1 MTSHSHEDE
10 IFQEKRKP
18 KNPIKFKIE
27 LNQEQKEAKSKILE
41 NTVTLLAG
49 SAGSGKTLLA
59 CQIALEKL
67 FMKEVE
73 KIIIT
78 RPTVSKEEIGFLPG
92 DLREKMDPWVQPI
105 YQNMYA
111 LYDRVKIEKH
121 IQEGDIEIVPVSFM
135 RGRAQPLDS
144 IIYTPEGPK
153 YMKDIKKGDNVIGI
167 KGEPIKVLEV
177 FPQGLKS
184 IYKIHFSDG
193 SCTECCDEH
202 LWNIAKNNSK
212 NPIYKTLELKQ
223 FKDNI
228 KTKGGQRKYKIP
240 IISSSVQFDK
250 KEVPI
255 DPYTLGCLIGDG
267 SITKGVSPTFSTND
281 TEILEYFNLPDNYV
295 INKIKGDNYDYRLS
309 SQDRNN
315 LLTHYLENLDLLG
328 TKSNNKF
335 IPPIYKYNSI
345 NTRLE
350 ILRGI
355 LDTDGDI
362 GVHPNNT
369 CRINFNSTS
378 LQLIEDVTE
387 IVNSLGGTC
396 TSPKI
401 CRKKGEVTYW
411 KNQTIKNN
419 YDCFRINIILPST
432 INPFKLKRKHNLYQN
447 TTNIYRTIDKI
458 EYIGEKEAQCILVDS
473 KEHLYLTNNFIV
485 THNTFL
491 DSIVIV
497 DEAQIVTHEQMEMIV
512 TRLGLRSKMIICGDD
527 NQVDLKN
534 KRDSGFRFL
543 YTASKKIKNLAAI
556 SLKTNHRNPIVEDLI
571 AYYEDAYESGISLTN
586 SGSKK

>member
-1 MTSHSHEDE
+1 MNSNHHEDE

-135 RGRAQPLDS
+135 RGR
-144 IIYTPEGPK
+144 
-153 YMKDIKKGDNVIGI
+153 
-167 KGEPIKVLEV
+167 
-177 FPQGLKS
+177 
-184 IYKIHFSDG
+184 
-193 SCTECCDEH
+193 
-202 LWNIAKNNSK
+202 
-212 NPIYKTLELKQ
+212 
-223 FKDNI
+223 
-228 KTKGGQRKYKIP
+228 
-240 IISSSVQFDK
+240 
-250 KEVPI
+250 
-255 DPYTLGCLIGDG
+255 
-267 SITKGVSPTFSTND
+267 
-281 TEILEYFNLPDNYV
+281 
-295 INKIKGDNYDYRLS
+295 
-309 SQDRNN
+309 
-315 LLTHYLENLDLLG
+315 
-328 TKSNNKF
+328 
-335 IPPIYKYNSI
+335 
-345 NTRLE
+345 
-350 ILRGI
+350 
-355 LDTDGDI
+355 
-362 GVHPNNT
+362 
-369 CRINFNSTS
+369 
-378 LQLIEDVTE
+378 
-387 IVNSLGGTC
+387 
-396 TSPKI
+396 
-401 CRKKGEVTYW
+401 
-411 KNQTIKNN
+411 
-419 YDCFRINIILPST
+419 
-432 INPFKLKRKHNLYQN
+432 
-447 TTNIYRTIDKI
+447 
-458 EYIGEKEAQCILVDS
+458 
-473 KEHLYLTNNFIV
+473 
-485 THNTFL
+485 TFL

-497 DEAQIVTHEQMEMIV
+497 DEAQNVTHEQMEMIV

-571 AYYEDAYESGISLTN
+571 SYYEEAYENGTTLSN

>member
-1 MTSHSHEDE
+1 MTPHSHEDE

-135 RGRAQPLDS
+135 RGR
-144 IIYTPEGPK
+144 
-153 YMKDIKKGDNVIGI
+153 
-167 KGEPIKVLEV
+167 
-177 FPQGLKS
+177 
-184 IYKIHFSDG
+184 
-193 SCTECCDEH
+193 
-202 LWNIAKNNSK
+202 
-212 NPIYKTLELKQ
+212 
-223 FKDNI
+223 
-228 KTKGGQRKYKIP
+228 
-240 IISSSVQFDK
+240 
-250 KEVPI
+250 
-255 DPYTLGCLIGDG
+255 
-267 SITKGVSPTFSTND
+267 
-281 TEILEYFNLPDNYV
+281 
-295 INKIKGDNYDYRLS
+295 
-309 SQDRNN
+309 
-315 LLTHYLENLDLLG
+315 
-328 TKSNNKF
+328 
-335 IPPIYKYNSI
+335 
-345 NTRLE
+345 
-350 ILRGI
+350 
-355 LDTDGDI
+355 
-362 GVHPNNT
+362 
-369 CRINFNSTS
+369 
-378 LQLIEDVTE
+378 
-387 IVNSLGGTC
+387 
-396 TSPKI
+396 
-401 CRKKGEVTYW
+401 
-411 KNQTIKNN
+411 
-419 YDCFRINIILPST
+419 
-432 INPFKLKRKHNLYQN
+432 
-447 TTNIYRTIDKI
+447 
-458 EYIGEKEAQCILVDS
+458 
-473 KEHLYLTNNFIV
+473 
-485 THNTFL
+485 TFL

-497 DEAQIVTHEQMEMIV
+497 DEAQNVTHEQMEMIV

-543 YTASKKIKNLAAI
+543 YTAAKKIKNLAAI